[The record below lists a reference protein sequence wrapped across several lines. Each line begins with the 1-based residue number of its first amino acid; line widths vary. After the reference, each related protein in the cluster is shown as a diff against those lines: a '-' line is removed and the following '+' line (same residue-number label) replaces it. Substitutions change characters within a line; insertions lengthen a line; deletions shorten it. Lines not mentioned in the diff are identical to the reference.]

1 MVLAAAGGA
10 VDEVDLFRLGFFI
23 VSDILKRG
31 NDAHTFITG
40 EQMELDV
47 LWSDGAQTS
56 SDPLVC

>member
-1 MVLAAAGGA
+1 MVTAAGGA

-23 VSDILKRG
+23 VSSILKRE
-31 NDAHTFITG
+31 NNAHTFIEG